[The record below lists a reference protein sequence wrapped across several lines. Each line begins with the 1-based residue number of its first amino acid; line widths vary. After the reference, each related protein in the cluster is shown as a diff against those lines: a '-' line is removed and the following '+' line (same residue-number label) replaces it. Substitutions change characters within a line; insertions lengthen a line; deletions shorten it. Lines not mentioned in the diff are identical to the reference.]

1 VPIPDFQSLML
12 PLLELVSDGQDH
24 LMKDVTRGLADRFEL
39 TQDERRQ
46 LLPSGQQTFIS
57 NRVAWAKAHM
67 KMAGLLEN
75 PVRGYIGVSP
85 LGRELLQK
93 KLPKIDL
100 RVLRQYPSYLEFVRK
115 TPARD
120 HSEDENH
127 VDESKTPKE
136 VIDAAYKT
144 LRAALAKELLERVRA
159 SSPQFF
165 EDVVVRLLVAM
176 GYGGS
181 LTDAGQRIGRSGDG
195 GVDGIIKE
203 DRLGLDVVCIQAK
216 RWESAVGRPVVQAF
230 VGSMEMYRAR
240 KGVLLTTST
249 VSSDALDYVN
259 RIESKKVV
267 LIDGETVSELMID
280 YNIGVSVA
288 ETYLVKKVDLD
299 FFNEE
304 GE

>member
-1 VPIPDFQSLML
+1 ML
-12 PLLELVSDGQDH
+12 PLLELVSDGKDH
-24 LMKDVTRGLADRFEL
+24 LMKDVAHGLADRFEL
-39 TQDERRQ
+39 SEHERRE
-46 LLPSGQQTFIS
+46 LLPSGQQTIIS

-75 PVRGYIGVSP
+75 PVRGYIRISEA
-85 LGRELLQK
+85 GRELLDTK
-93 KLPKIDL
+93 PPKINL
-100 RVLRQYPSYLEFVRK
+100 RLLRKYPSYLDFVRK
-115 TPARD
+115 TPETG
-120 HSEDENH
+120 SEEGDNH
-127 VDESKTPKE
+127 KDESKTPKE
-136 VIDAAYKT
+136 VIDSAYKT
-144 LRAALAKELLERVRA
+144 LRAALAKELLERIRT

-165 EDVVVRLLVAM
+165 EKIVVRLLVAM

-181 LTDAGQRIGRSGDG
+181 LADAGQRIGKSGDG
-195 GVDGIIKE
+195 GIDGIIKE

-216 RWESAVGRPVVQAF
+216 RWESTVGRPAVQAF
-230 VGSMEMYRAR
+230 VGSMEMYHAR
-240 KGVLLTTST
+240 KGVLLTTSNF
-249 VSSDALDYVN
+249 SSDALDYVN

-267 LIDGETVSELMID
+267 LIDGETLSDLMID